1 MIKGRCG
8 GLDLNKLDC
17 SKKNCDCIHL
27 YDGLVKVEDYL
38 DEQWELD
45 QLDQMGNWDKDYE
58 EGDDDDDEDYVKPVS
73 LSFRVATLLRFVYTS
88 VTL

>member
-1 MIKGRCG
+1 M
-8 GLDLNKLDC
+8 
-17 SKKNCDCIHL
+17 

-73 LSFRVATLLRFVYTS
+73 LSFRVATLLRIVYTS
-88 VTL
+88 VTVHI

>member
-1 MIKGRCG
+1 M
-8 GLDLNKLDC
+8 
-17 SKKNCDCIHL
+17 

-73 LSFRVATLLRFVYTS
+73 
-88 VTL
+88 